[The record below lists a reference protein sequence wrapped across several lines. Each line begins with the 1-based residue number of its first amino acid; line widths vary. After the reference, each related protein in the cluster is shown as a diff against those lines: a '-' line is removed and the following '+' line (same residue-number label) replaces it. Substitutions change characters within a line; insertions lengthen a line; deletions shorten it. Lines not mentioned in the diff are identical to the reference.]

1 MDIVEILS
9 TGVSGFAFLML
20 YIGFRLTSRIQN
32 KILDVN
38 LKETDAQK
46 LEIWSGLAERQV
58 VNTRYFMIFALMF
71 LLSGLFVLIYRP
83 NTNVSLRVSPSE
95 SVLRSQVFAQGTA
108 VDLDE
113 NGLGRIVLKD
123 DQAVEIDNRTLF
135 DEIRKL
141 RTELQTARTGQRLLS
156 EKVTARF
163 SDVGYGFSTGTEQ

>member
-38 LKETDAQK
+38 LKETDVKK
-46 LEIWSGLAERQV
+46 LEVWSSLAERQV
-58 VNTRYFMIFALMF
+58 VNTRYFMIFSLMF
-71 LLSGLFVLIYRP
+71 LLSGLFVLLYRP
-83 NTNVSLRVSPSE
+83 DTKVALSISPSE
-95 SVLRSQVFAQGTA
+95 SELKSLVYAQGTI
-108 VDLDE
+108 VPLDE
-113 NGLGRIVLKD
+113 NGRGWIVVKD
-123 DQAVEIDNRTLF
+123 DQAVAIDNKTLF

-156 EKVTARF
+156 EKVASTF
-163 SDVGYGFSTGTEQ
+163 SDVGYGFSTGTE